1 MKWSSLIDRI
11 LLKFIIIGIANTLL
25 GSAVMF
31 AMYNLLHCSYWV
43 SSAANY
49 IVGSILSFFLNKH
62 FTFQNQSKSI
72 SVVIKFIVNIVVCYL
87 LAYGIAKPVVYYLLQ
102 NSSQK
107 VQDNLSMLVGMIFFV
122 GFNYIGQ
129 RFFAFADQEEG
140 KSYGKRK

>member
-1 MKWSSLIDRI
+1 MKWSSLFDRT
-11 LLKFIIIGIANTLL
+11 LLKFVIVGITNTLL

-72 SVVIKFIVNIVVCYL
+72 SVVSKFIVNIVVCYL

-140 KSYGKRK
+140 KSYEKRK

>member
-1 MKWSSLIDRI
+1 MKWSSLFDRT
-11 LLKFIIIGIANTLL
+11 LLKFVIVGITNTLL

-140 KSYGKRK
+140 KSYEKRK